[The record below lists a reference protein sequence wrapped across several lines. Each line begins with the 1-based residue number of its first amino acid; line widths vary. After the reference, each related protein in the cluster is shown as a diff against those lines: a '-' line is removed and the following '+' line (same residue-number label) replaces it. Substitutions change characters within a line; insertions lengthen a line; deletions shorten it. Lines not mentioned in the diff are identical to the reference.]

1 MHETCPA
8 LESMVIACPLPP
20 PPPPPNMEGSVI
32 TDVLNPPNLTRR
44 VDGVASAITGIL
56 MHDEDHFAMIG
67 IEEGSAD
74 NNV

>member
-8 LESMVIACPLPP
+8 LESMVITC
-20 PPPPPNMEGSVI
+20 PPPPPNMEGFVI

-44 VDGVASAITGIL
+44 VDGVASAIISIL